1 MSRSERRRAKRN
13 AKNFVPKKSRQ
24 VDRRVLIIIGIAAVV
39 FFIGSTLIKYS
50 A

>member
-1 MSRSERRRAKRN
+1 MSRSERRRAKRK

-24 VDRRVLIIIGIAAVV
+24 MDKRVIIFLAAVAV
-39 FFIGSTLIKYS
+39 IFFVGSTLLKYS